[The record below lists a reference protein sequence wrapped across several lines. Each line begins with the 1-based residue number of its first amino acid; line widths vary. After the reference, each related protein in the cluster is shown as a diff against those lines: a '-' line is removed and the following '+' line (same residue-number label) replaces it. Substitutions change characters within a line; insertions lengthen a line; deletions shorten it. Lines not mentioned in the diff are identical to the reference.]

1 MKHSAWIVMVI
12 AAVTLGARAQK
23 LPDAPQPAPT
33 GAADWSRVKDLA
45 NGEEIVVS
53 RPGGFGV
60 PCAFA
65 GASDQT
71 LFCESLYGGR
81 ERTFDRAGI
90 DVVRR
95 NDKHRTFR
103 IVVGSFAAAGF
114 IWGVAT
120 PPGVNGAPRGLNGL
134 AGAAVGGLAGLAV
147 SLPAMLLIPGRLVY
161 RHARPDH
168 GTQIEPVSARVSAA
182 VEEKP

>member
-1 MKHSAWIVMVI
+1 MKRSAWIPIVI
-12 AAVTLGARAQK
+12 AAAALAARAQK
-23 LPDAPQPAPT
+23 LPDAPQPAPNV
-33 GAADWSRVKDLA
+33 AADWDRVEGLA
-45 NGEEIVVS
+45 RGEEIVVS

-65 GASDQT
+65 GATDQT

-90 DVVRR
+90 EVVRR

-114 IWGVAT
+114 IWGVAA
-120 PPGVNGAPRGLNGL
+120 PPGVNGAPRWVSGV

-147 SLPAMLLIPGRLVY
+147 SLPAMFLIPGRLVY
-161 RHARPDH
+161 RHGRANNSA
-168 GTQIEPVSARVSAA
+168 QIEPDSATNK
-182 VEEKP
+182 ENQ